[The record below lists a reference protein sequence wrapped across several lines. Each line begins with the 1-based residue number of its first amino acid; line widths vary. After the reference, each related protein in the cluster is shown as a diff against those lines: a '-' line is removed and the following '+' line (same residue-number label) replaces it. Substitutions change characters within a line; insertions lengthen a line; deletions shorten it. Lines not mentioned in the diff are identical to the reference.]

1 MQHGARRGRLAAV
14 ARRRDGALAGGRAAF
29 STFTCGRSRCV
40 RARTFIFCVHIYDTP
55 FKAIPPPCRVSLG
68 YPAAGNS
75 KFVISVN
82 PATESCDTGS
92 CNSVAGFSVTGF
104 PRWKIL
110 EDSQDGRSTSPKKS
124 RRIFFFFKRGGVKLP
139 KLTLVLWWSTVV
151 TKMVDHIF
159 ENLTT
164 ISDFGYGFLR
174 FFEVG

>member
-1 MQHGARRGRLAAV
+1 MVPRVQHGSRRGRLAAV
-14 ARRRDGALAGGRAAF
+14 GALARGAGCIAF

-110 EDSQDGRSTSPKKS
+110 EDSQVGRSTSPNFY
-124 RRIFFFFKRGGVKLP
+124 RNFFLIGGGVKLP
-139 KLTLVLWWSTVV
+139 KLTLVLWWSTMV
-151 TKMVDHIF
+151 TEMVDHIF
-159 ENLTT
+159 ENVRP
-164 ISDFGYGFLR
+164 ISDFGF
-174 FFEVG
+174 